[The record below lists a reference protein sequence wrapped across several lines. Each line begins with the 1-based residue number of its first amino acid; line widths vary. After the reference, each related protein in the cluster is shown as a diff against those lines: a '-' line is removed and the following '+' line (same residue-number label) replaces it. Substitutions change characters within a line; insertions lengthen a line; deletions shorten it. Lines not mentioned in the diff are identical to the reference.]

1 MTFGFKKLP
10 ILLATIFFIA
20 SVVAFVLLYKEID
33 KNKKAT
39 EEIETKWQEEYLR
52 RQEMKT
58 LDKAV
63 QSIQEEKQQLDMHF
77 AKSSDIVP
85 FLNTIEK
92 LIKDA
97 GTKGQVVS
105 VDILKDNQGLS
116 IGIKAEGKFENV
128 YKLLMLLENS
138 PYKLEMMF
146 VDIAK
151 IEGEN
156 VGEKSSTAP
165 KWEGIF
171 KLRLISFLP

>member
-1 MTFGFKKLP
+1 
-10 ILLATIFFIA
+10 
-20 SVVAFVLLYKEID
+20 
-33 KNKKAT
+33 
-39 EEIETKWQEEYLR
+39 
-52 RQEMKT
+52 MKT

-97 GTKGQVVS
+97 GTAGQVVS

-116 IGIKAEGKFENV
+116 IGIKAEGRFENV

-146 VDIAK
+146 VDISK

-156 VGEKSSTAP
+156 VGEKSTTAP